1 MLRRTFTMLAL
12 LFLLAGGVPGVGSAQ
27 GAAPQ
32 ALSDYEARLEEIAH
46 EVTAIRAELETLVA
60 EVVEG
65 ESGRA
70 FVFLERPGAEWKR
83 AGVTLTLNGQRVF
96 SRPFTPAELDV
107 LERGLPLELGEWR
120 LLAGEHQLA
129 LGRLGQEAPEAA
141 TLTLSRG
148 AIAAWVAVPGEA
160 GVEWRAE

>member
-1 MLRRTFTMLAL
+1 MVRPTSAMLMLL
-12 LFLLAGGVPGVGSAQ
+12 LFFGLGAPGSGSAQ
-27 GAAPQ
+27 GAPD
-32 ALSDYEARLEEIAH
+32 ALSDYEARLEQIAR
-46 EVTAIRAELETLVA
+46 EVSAIRSELEALVA

-70 FVFLERPGAEWKR
+70 FVFLERPGVEWKR
-83 AGVTLTLNGQRVF
+83 AGVTLALNGQRVF

-120 LLAGEHQLA
+120 LLAGEHRLA

-148 AIAAWVAVPGEA
+148 ATAAWVAVPGET